1 LTVDLNFNLDLA
13 LNLISWA
20 LMAAGVLFA
29 AIGAIGII
37 RLPDVFTRMH
47 GAGMVDTGG
56 AGLILL
62 GLMIQAGQA
71 GQTLVTVKLILIAAF
86 ILFTSPAATHAVAR
100 AALNGGVRPLGSQ
113 IPKNEAPNNEAPDS
127 KAPDSKKSGSQKPDA
142 REKGGD
148 GKPSTT

>member
-1 LTVDLNFNLDLA
+1 MDLDLA
-13 LNLISWA
+13 GNLVIWDLIGWA
-20 LMAAGVLFA
+20 LMAAGALFA

-62 GLMIQAGQA
+62 GLMVQAGL
-71 GQTLVTVKLILIAAF
+71 TLVTVKLILIAAF

-100 AALNGGVRPLGSQ
+100 AALNGGVTPLVEKGT
-113 IPKNEAPNNEAPDS
+113 DH
-127 KAPDSKKSGSQKPDA
+127 KKTKA

-148 GKPSTT
+148 GKSSTT